1 MTKIALLVLTLIS
14 VFTLSAQ
21 KKEPATLEET
31 IDYLSQKSKEII
43 GYTKMSISQKVF
55 INKKVIGDGHVK
67 KTANSVEIFTSYK
80 TEADAT
86 VNSTVFNP
94 KHIVSIVNNSNETV
108 SSESSVGT
116 LNIIFIGKVA
126 LNNIEGKTTTVDKIT
141 FNFLQSDPDNA
152 KWITNAFMHLKK
164 LYKIEDINFE

>member
-1 MTKIALLVLTLIS
+1 MRKIALLALTFMNVL
-14 VFTLSAQ
+14 TLSAQ
-21 KKEPATLEET
+21 KKAPATLEET
-31 IDYLSQKSKEII
+31 IEYLSQKSKEII

-55 INKKVIGDGHVK
+55 INKKTIADGHVK
-67 KTANSVEIFTSYK
+67 KTPNGIEISTSYK
-80 TEADAT
+80 TEGDAS

-94 KHIVSIVNNSNETV
+94 KHILSISNNSNETV
-108 SSESSVGT
+108 NAESPVGT

-126 LNNIEGKTTTVDKIT
+126 LNSTEGNTTTVDKTT

-152 KWITNAFMHLKK
+152 KRIINAFMHLKK